1 MASARRGVTPTSLC
15 DHSYAAD
22 TSNVVVPLCL
32 SSFAIVNVALY
43 GFAPVGVHVTSR
55 KGLGRDDESSRM
67 TGKTEVGDH
76 LAQYQVVYFWERLAS
91 YPKKS

>member
-1 MASARRGVTPTSLC
+1 
-15 DHSYAAD
+15 
-22 TSNVVVPLCL
+22 
-32 SSFAIVNVALY
+32 
-43 GFAPVGVHVTSR
+43 
-55 KGLGRDDESSRM
+55 M